1 MVSKGEKEMEK
12 DKLEYKIKQTIIHN
26 KISNNCSSS
35 SVWHR
40 ELYWISYNAF
50 LIKYAFS
57 RF

>member
-40 ELYWISYNAF
+40 ELY
-50 LIKYAFS
+50 
-57 RF
+57 